1 MFLSTKEMESVA
13 RSIARG
19 VSQKKLIDQFEKQL
33 LEDPDTDV
41 SGYTSQELRGK
52 LSVEISR
59 ANPNSPRYAKKYEEV
74 QEIVRDSMEAEFAGY
89 AVEMRETLLS
99 ELREDISMLSE
110 SGKAFATASGGE
122 FGDIEAVTTP
132 QEAQSMM
139 TTALKIN
146 EQKYRCMLLY
156 ERITSRLGGIDEG
169 LDKLGG

>member
-1 MFLSTKEMESVA
+1 
-13 RSIARG
+13 
-19 VSQKKLIDQFEKQL
+19 
-33 LEDPDTDV
+33 
-41 SGYTSQELRGK
+41 
-52 LSVEISR
+52 
-59 ANPNSPRYAKKYEEV
+59 
-74 QEIVRDSMEAEFAGY
+74 
-89 AVEMRETLLS
+89 
-99 ELREDISMLSE
+99 MLSE

-139 TTALKIN
+139 QTVLKIN